1 MSENR
6 AQMWQ
11 NAADPSALNELLARY
26 EDGFATPYET
36 LRALCMELGEVES
49 ELDPLQQQRER
60 LRNEIGNVLARIGDK
75 AEIKGFGKL
84 SITAPS
90 VSTGYDAKALRALV
104 DSWGDTEAA
113 RQVQACEKQTV
124 RVGGLRIER
133 EKSPA
138 RE

>member
-1 MSENR
+1 MTDNR
-6 AQMWQ
+6 ATMWQ
-11 NAADPSALNELLARY
+11 GAANAAALNELLARY
-26 EDGFATPYET
+26 EDGYATPYET

-49 ELDPLQQQRER
+49 DLEPLQAQRER
-60 LRNEIGNVLARIGDK
+60 LRTEIGNVLARIGDK

-104 DSWGDTEAA
+104 ATWGDTEQA

-124 RVGGLRIER
+124 RAGALRIER
-133 EKSPA
+133 EKAPA